1 MLPFL
6 AGLAVGSA
14 LTILYAK
21 REDVKKAINS
31 PAFKD
36 KIKETKRLSQ
46 QALSDVKDKMNSLFT
61 NFKGENPTQKPK
73 KATNPKNK
81 STEAKTTPSKR
92 GRKKKSTTSE
102 SVAVPKTTATRTRA
116 TKTTAK
122 KSTAKKSTTKR
133 ATRTKKASPNPTT
146 TPTSEIAGAN

>member
-21 REDVKKAINS
+21 REEVKKAINS

-36 KIKETKRLSQ
+36 KVKETKRLSQ
-46 QALSDVKDKMNSLFT
+46 QALSDVKDKMNSLLT

-73 KATNPKNK
+73 KATNSK
-81 STEAKTTPSKR
+81 SKSAEVKAPSKR
-92 GRKKKSTTSE
+92 GRKKKSPTSKD
-102 SVAVPKTTATRTRA
+102 VAVPKTTAT
-116 TKTTAK
+116 KTTATKSRAK
-122 KSTAKKSTTKR
+122 KSPAKKSTTAK
-133 ATRTKKASPNPTT
+133 RTKKAAPSTT
-146 TPTSEIAGAN
+146 ATPTSEITGAN

>member
-21 REDVKKAINS
+21 REEVKKAINS

-36 KIKETKRLSQ
+36 KVKETKRLSQ
-46 QALSDVKDKMNSLFT
+46 QALSDVKDKMNSLLT

-73 KATNPKNK
+73 KASNSK
-81 STEAKTTPSKR
+81 SKSADKAPSKR
-92 GRKKKSTTSE
+92 GRKKESPTSKD
-102 SVAVPKTTATRTRA
+102 VAVPKTTATKSR
-116 TKTTAK
+116 AK
-122 KSTAKKSTTKR
+122 KSPAKKSTTAKR
-133 ATRTKKASPNPTT
+133 TRKAAPSTT
-146 TPTSEIAGAN
+146 ATPTSEITGAN

>member
-36 KIKETKRLSQ
+36 KVKETKRLSQ
-46 QALSDVKDKMNSLFT
+46 QALSDVKDKMNSLLT
-61 NFKGENPTQKPK
+61 NFKGENPTQKSK
-73 KATNPKNK
+73 KATNSK
-81 STEAKTTPSKR
+81 SKSAETKTPSKR
-92 GRKKKSTTSE
+92 GRKKKSPTSE
-102 SVAVPKTTATRTRA
+102 SVAVPKTTATRSRA
-116 TKTTAK
+116 VKTTTK
-122 KSTAKKSTTKR
+122 KSTAKKSTR
-133 ATRTKKASPNPTT
+133 AERTKKASPSTTT
-146 TPTSEIAGAN
+146 TPTSEIAEAN

>member
-21 REDVKKAINS
+21 REEVKKAINS

-36 KIKETKRLSQ
+36 KVKETKRLSQ
-46 QALSDVKDKMNSLFT
+46 QALSDVKDKMNSLLT

-73 KATNPKNK
+73 KASNSK
-81 STEAKTTPSKR
+81 SKSAEVKAPSKR
-92 GRKKKSTTSE
+92 GRKKKSPTSKD
-102 SVAVPKTTATRTRA
+102 VAVPKTTATKSR
-116 TKTTAK
+116 AK
-122 KSTAKKSTTKR
+122 KSPAKKSTTAK
-133 ATRTKKASPNPTT
+133 RTKKAAPSTT
-146 TPTSEIAGAN
+146 ATPTSEITGAN

>member
-21 REDVKKAINS
+21 REEVKKAINS

-36 KIKETKRLSQ
+36 KVKETKRLSQ
-46 QALSDVKDKMNSLFT
+46 QALSDVKDKMNSLLT

-73 KATNPKNK
+73 KASNSK
-81 STEAKTTPSKR
+81 SKSAEVKAPSKR
-92 GRKKKSTTSE
+92 GRKKESPTSKD
-102 SVAVPKTTATRTRA
+102 VAVPKTTATKSR
-116 TKTTAK
+116 AK
-122 KSTAKKSTTKR
+122 KSPAKKSTTAK
-133 ATRTKKASPNPTT
+133 RTKKAAPSTT
-146 TPTSEIAGAN
+146 ATPTSEITGAN